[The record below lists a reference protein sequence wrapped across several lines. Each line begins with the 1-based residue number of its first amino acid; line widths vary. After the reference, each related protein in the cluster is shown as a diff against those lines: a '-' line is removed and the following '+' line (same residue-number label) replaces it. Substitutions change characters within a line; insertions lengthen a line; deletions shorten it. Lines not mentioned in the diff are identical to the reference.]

1 MYLTQILTSD
11 DRERWIFHSF
21 SGFQAGILYKTAE
34 SVQFKT
40 ESKKRTFLSKDMSF
54 FALFALLKSHHQ
66 NKDSQSTG
74 KQYGSGNE
82 RTDQDQQRKGN
93 YQRKRRR
100 FPQPSGVRC
109 PAHVLYGLEREI

>member
-1 MYLTQILTSD
+1 MYLTQILTPD

-74 KQYGSGNE
+74 GQHSDRRDRRPCVAQQVLFFQALPQRN
-82 RTDQDQQRKGN
+82 RT
-93 YQRKRRR
+93 
-100 FPQPSGVRC
+100 FPQ
-109 PAHVLYGLEREI
+109 